1 MKDGQGAFGST
12 KSFCQPCW
20 PSTPSLLIAKGRRK
34 NQISGAGAPGPP
46 AIAEP
51 VSRRP
56 SAAAENIFLIGRV
69 SLAKSADHCA
79 SLPVLLDVLQD
90 HIRESAGLILG
101 QHAGWSFYPRL
112 DHRMIGMNSKS

>member
-34 NQISGAGAPGPP
+34 NQISGAGAP